1 VHVDDVVDVNL
12 WFLEHREVSGIFNCG
27 TGRAQT
33 FNQLAAATINSVQG
47 TEHTARELAQRGF
60 IEYIPFP
67 AGLKERYQ
75 SFTEADLSRLRAAGY
90 RGEFKSVEHGVASYV
105 NDLRSA

>member
-1 VHVDDVVDVNL
+1 M
-12 WFLEHREVSGIFNCG
+12 SGIFNFG

-33 FNQLAAATINSVQG
+33 FNELAAATINAVQG
-47 TEHTARELAQRGF
+47 TRAHRCTSIAQQRL

-67 AGLKERYQ
+67 RGLLGKYQ

-90 RGEFKSVEHGVASYV
+90 RGEFMTRRAGRRR
-105 NDLRSA
+105 LRRTSCER